1 MELLEFI
8 FMIHNKIIFIFIQF
22 MSFTITNYV
31 FLRFWVFKITLVES
45 SKEKLSKFANPW
57 LKAKN
62 SVGVGGALRRTI
74 RYSKWNCDKHDG
86 LWREYNVSLTFW
98 QLLTSVSEKA
108 NDPDLFRC
116 KYLPPCL
123 LALLDG
129 KLLER
134 PILEINSYR
143 SYELYDCIEFLAIFI
158 VIQLTS
164 FCLIHGI
171 FMELSFLFMEVSW
184 KYKFIFID
192 IDGISISY
200 SWIFM
205 IFRQNSYDLYDPYEP
220 NFFMSCM
227 NFKLW

>member
-45 SKEKLSKFANPW
+45 SKEKLSKFAN
-57 LKAKN
+57 
-62 SVGVGGALRRTI
+62 
-74 RYSKWNCDKHDG
+74 DKHDG